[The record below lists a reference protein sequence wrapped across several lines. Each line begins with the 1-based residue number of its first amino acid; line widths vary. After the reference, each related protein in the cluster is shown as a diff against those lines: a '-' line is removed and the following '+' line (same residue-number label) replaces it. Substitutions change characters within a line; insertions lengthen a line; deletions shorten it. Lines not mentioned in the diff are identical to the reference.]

1 MLLKRIKS
9 IKRKGK
15 FNSFSSVFE
24 KSIYYDILGNYIA
37 TEDLASSSEI
47 IFTPH
52 RNEHLSY
59 HILYSQ

>member
-1 MLLKRIKS
+1 MLLKRIKR

-37 TEDLASSSEI
+37 TEDLVVL
-47 IFTPH
+47 
-52 RNEHLSY
+52 R
-59 HILYSQ
+59 